1 MESSAKRKMDPDNP
15 DEGPS
20 SKVPRPET
28 PVTKATTFLQ
38 TMLRKEV
45 NSQLSLGDP
54 LFPELAEESLKTF
67 EQVTEDCNEN
77 PEKDV
82 LAELVKQI
90 KVRVDMVRHRI
101 KEHMLKKY
109 TQTEEKF
116 TGAFNMMGGCL
127 QNALD
132 ILDKVHEPFEEMK
145 CIGLT
150 MQSMYENYI
159 VPEDKREMWMA
170 CIKELHDVSKGAA
183 NKLGGA
189 LQAKARA
196 KKDELRRKMM
206 YMCYRNIEFFTK
218 NSAFPKTTNGCSQ
231 AMAALQNLPQC
242 SPDEIMAYA
251 QKIFKILDEERD
263 KVLTHIDHI
272 FMDILTTCVET
283 MCNEYKV
290 TSDACMMTMYGGI
303 SLLSEFCRV
312 LCCYVLEETSVMLAK
327 RPLITKPEVISV
339 MKRRIEEICMKVF
352 AQYILG
358 ADPLRVCSP
367 SVDDLRAIAEESDEE
382 EAIVAYT
389 LATAGVSSSDSLV
402 SPPESPVPA
411 TIPLSSVIVAENS
424 DQEESEQSDEEEEE
438 GAQEEREDTVS
449 VKSEPVSE
457 IEEVAPEEE
466 EDGAEEPTA
475 SGGKSTHPMV
485 TRSKADQ

>member
-67 EQVTEDCNEN
+67 ERVTEDCNEN

-82 LAELVKQI
+82 LAEL
-90 KVRVDMVRHRI
+90 
-101 KEHMLKKY
+101 
-109 TQTEEKF
+109 
-116 TGAFNMMGGCL
+116 
-127 QNALD
+127 
-132 ILDKVHEPFEEMK
+132 
-145 CIGLT
+145 
-150 MQSMYENYI
+150 
-159 VPEDKREMWMA
+159 
-170 CIKELHDVSKGAA
+170 
-183 NKLGGA
+183 
-189 LQAKARA
+189 
-196 KKDELRRKMM
+196 
-206 YMCYRNIEFFTK
+206 
-218 NSAFPKTTNGCSQ
+218 
-231 AMAALQNLPQC
+231 
-242 SPDEIMAYA
+242 
-251 QKIFKILDEERD
+251 
-263 KVLTHIDHI
+263 
-272 FMDILTTCVET
+272 
-283 MCNEYKV
+283 
-290 TSDACMMTMYGGI
+290 
-303 SLLSEFCRV
+303 
-312 LCCYVLEETSVMLAK
+312 
-327 RPLITKPEVISV
+327 
-339 MKRRIEEICMKVF
+339 
-352 AQYILG
+352 
-358 ADPLRVCSP
+358 
-367 SVDDLRAIAEESDEE
+367 
-382 EAIVAYT
+382 
-389 LATAGVSSSDSLV
+389 
-402 SPPESPVPA
+402 ESPVPA